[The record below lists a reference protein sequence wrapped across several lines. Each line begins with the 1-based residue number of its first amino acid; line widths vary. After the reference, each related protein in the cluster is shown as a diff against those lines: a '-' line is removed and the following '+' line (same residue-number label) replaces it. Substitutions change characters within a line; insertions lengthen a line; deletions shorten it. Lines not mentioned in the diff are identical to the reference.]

1 MHALLIG
8 EGRACADCAAGKLT
22 APPVKQ
28 CSLKPF
34 LRGHGSKTVKDL
46 VSADG
51 DAKPD
56 AVKLEK
62 VEEGDVIEPDH
73 DGEDVKPPK
82 KRVKKEPEEDGLPTP
97 KATPKGKRKS
107 RAAPIEDD
115 GLLHG
120 LPTK

>member
-8 EGRACADCAAGKLT
+8 EGRSCSDCAAGKLT

-28 CSLKPF
+28 CQLKPF
-34 LRGHGSKTVKDL
+34 LRGHGAKSVKEL

-56 AVKLEK
+56 VVKLEK
-62 VEEGDVIEPDH
+62 AEEGDVVEPA
-73 DGEDVKPPK
+73 EDEKPKK
-82 KRVKKEPEEDGLPTP
+82 KRVKTEPADDDEAKPSP
-97 KATPKGKRKS
+97 SRKRKS